1 MHLQSPDIQ
10 NNNHLYATLLKQN
23 RKKDLLIGGCSIGPH
38 RSDLLGFSL
47 GNQMRINQFSTG
59 QQKTAIL
66 LIIISQCKYLK
77 EALNLNP
84 IILLD
89 EVFTHLDLE
98 KKKSL
103 LDRLTELG
111 SQIWITATEKE
122 SFFQNNKNF
131 CYHHLTN
138 SGFENV

>member
-1 MHLQSPDIQ
+1 MISIIL
-10 NNNHLYATLLKQN
+10 ATA
-23 RKKDLLIGGCSIGPH
+23 
-38 RSDLLGFSL
+38 
-47 GNQMRINQFSTG
+47 
-59 QQKTAIL
+59 TAYRD
-66 LIIISQCKYLK
+66 YLEK
-77 EALNLNP
+77 SP

-89 EVFTHLDLE
+89 EVFTHLDLD

-103 LDRLTELG
+103 LDKLVELG

-138 SGFENV
+138 SGLKNV